1 MEKTGIILKKYIK
14 YGMTQIELGKM
25 IGVTPQYINNIF
37 NNIKGPSENFL
48 EKFYEIFDVSSEDKR
63 KIQEYEEFR
72 RLPEKYRKELL
83 F

>member
-37 NNIKGPSENFL
+37 NSINSTN
-48 EKFYEIFDVSSEDKR
+48 S
-63 KIQEYEEFR
+63 
-72 RLPEKYRKELL
+72 
-83 F
+83 